1 MIEIEAVTKCYGNI
15 CALDHVTFSV
25 PDGQIVGLL
34 GPNGAGKTTL
44 VKIATLLTRMDS
56 GSCRLNGLDV
66 LNQTDAIRKI
76 IGVVPQ
82 TTNLDRELTAYENL
96 LIYGKLHKV
105 RKLKEQIE
113 RALRGVDLWDR
124 RNAVA
129 GELSGGLQRRLLLAR
144 VLLSEP
150 EIIFLDEPSIGL
162 DPQIRQQL
170 WNIIRG
176 MRRAGRTV
184 FMTTHYI
191 QEAEA
196 LCDLVGILLRGR
208 LVTMDTPDALKAR
221 AGGQVV
227 DYFDSAGALQ
237 HQICATRTEALEL
250 ACQRGA
256 AASIRDT
263 NLEDVFLMLTHERM
277 S

>member
-1 MIEIEAVTKCYGNI
+1 MIEVQAVTKRYGSI
-15 CALDHVTFSV
+15 CALDNVSFTV

-56 GSCRLNGLDV
+56 GSCRLNGMDV
-66 LNQTDAIRKI
+66 LRQPDAIRKI

-82 TTNLDRELTAYENL
+82 TTNLDRELTVYENL
-96 LIYGKLHKV
+96 LVYGKLHKV

-113 RALRGVDLWDR
+113 RAMQGVDIWER
-124 RNAVA
+124 RDAVA
-129 GELSGGLQRRLLLAR
+129 GNLSGGLQRRLLLAR

-196 LCDLVGILLRGR
+196 LCDCVGILLKGH
-208 LVTMDTPDALKAR
+208 LITIGTPEALRAS

-237 HQICATRTEALEL
+237 HQICHTRAEASEL
-250 ACQRGA
+250 ARQRGP

-263 NLEDVFLMLTHERM
+263 NLEDVFLALTHERM

>member
-15 CALDHVTFSV
+15 RALAHVTFSV

-66 LNQTDAIRKI
+66 LKQPDAIRKV

-124 RNAVA
+124 RGAVA
-129 GELSGGLQRRLLLAR
+129 GDLSGGLQRRLLLAR

-150 EIIFLDEPSIGL
+150 EVIFLDEPSIGL

-196 LCDLVGILLRGR
+196 LCDCVGILLRGH
-208 LVTMDTPDALKAR
+208 LITLDTPDALKAR

-227 DYFDSAGALQ
+227 DYFDSTGALQ
-237 HQICATRTEALEL
+237 HQICHTRAEASEL
-250 ACQRGA
+250 ASQRGA

-263 NLEDVFLMLTHERM
+263 NLEDVFLALTHERM